1 MATLT
6 KATKS
11 SIIGQVIRD
20 IPGAEAVIKKYFGDG
35 CFTCPGINVE
45 ELSFGA
51 MMHNVDPDKLVEE
64 INAAAESGGKKG
76 GDPE

>member
-1 MATLT
+1 MSTVT
-6 KATKS
+6 KATKN
-11 SIIGQVIRD
+11 SIIGEVIRD
-20 IPGAEAVIKKYFGDG
+20 IPGAESVIKKYFGDG

-64 INAAAESGGKKG
+64 INAAAEKEAGQNG
-76 GDPE
+76 E